1 MIRKA
6 VWTDIPAIARTYEEL
21 LTYEAEHG
29 SNSRWQLGVYPTAA
43 VAERRVPEG
52 TMYVLEE
59 AGEICASMIL
69 NHEQAPEYDTMDW
82 LYPAAAEEVLVL
94 HTLCIPPQK
103 AGCGYGQKMVA
114 YAKSLGREQ
123 GCRVMRID
131 THAEN
136 EPAKKLYQ
144 KNGFRIVGYGESL
157 LEGLIPEKQVFLECN
172 LEA

>member
-6 VWTDIPAIARTYEEL
+6 VPADIPAIAQTYDAL

-29 SNSRWQLGVYPTAA
+29 SSSHWQLGVYPTVA

-69 NHEQAPEYDTMDW
+69 NREQAPEYAGMEW
-82 LYPAAAEEVLVL
+82 LYPAVPEEVLVI
-94 HTLCIPPQK
+94 HTLCIPPEK
-103 AGCGYGQKMVA
+103 AGRGYGGKMVA
-114 YAKSLGREQ
+114 YAKELGRKQ
-123 GCRVMRID
+123 KYRVMRMD

-136 EPAKKLYQ
+136 EPAKRLYQ